1 MQGIGLE
8 LWHTRHS
15 QGSILCPDPC
25 TSLPESQASR
35 PQGPLGQPE
44 IDLHFLGTTKC
55 TLWTKV
61 GLEAFWFL
69 GLGWFC
75 FLCSGY
81 HLLAEGFWEIELVW
95 FGLVSLFLLFLNK
108 RVLTWEVSHLFH
120 LRVPWERFF
129 LIGEPTAISQ

>member
-44 IDLHFLGTTKC
+44 ITNLRALIGGR
-55 TLWTKV
+55 W
-61 GLEAFWFL
+61 
-69 GLGWFC
+69 
-75 FLCSGY
+75 
-81 HLLAEGFWEIELVW
+81 
-95 FGLVSLFLLFLNK
+95 
-108 RVLTWEVSHLFH
+108 LTE
-120 LRVPWERFF
+120 LRVGQVHSQGH
-129 LIGEPTAISQ
+129 IGTELP